1 MYEMFSEVGGNEEN
15 YFVTVLKQISCGIC
29 SLLSSFLT
37 TFYFNCLHLNTNTLT
52 FSSSHSQNRL
62 LTSVLM
68 HLRRN
73 YWLFSILRHS
83 LAAFPS
89 SQGWF
94 QPIVAYHAKTQRDK
108 MTLKT
113 WRDRSWH
120 GETGTA
126 RKCVQWQRRRRGWVG
141 LQLALHRNGW

>member
-1 MYEMFSEVGGNEEN
+1 MSHARTAADGNMCMRGQRRVGPRKSPTTSILPYCADMSVYIYSLVTISHLSELSSIQRDLILNYLTEITSKLLNEMYEMFSEVGGNEEN

-73 YWLFSILRHS
+73 Y
-83 LAAFPS
+83 
-89 SQGWF
+89 
-94 QPIVAYHAKTQRDK
+94 
-108 MTLKT
+108 
-113 WRDRSWH
+113 
-120 GETGTA
+120 
-126 RKCVQWQRRRRGWVG
+126 
-141 LQLALHRNGW
+141 